1 MRREAASGLDGER
14 EFFFSFSISFFL
26 LLGKT
31 LSTKK
36 KNSHFFFFFFP
47 SYIHHPLPPQ
57 PPNSQGTV
65 PDVFA
70 RALRGLAGAKLARAG
85 QGPSAFRAADGE
97 SAALRA
103 SLRADDGYLYP
114 LDRAFFYAPKPPT
127 LLQFDDVAG
136 VEFVRRGGGV
146 LATSQKTFDLAV
158 RVRDGGSGGGPVEH
172 VFRGIAKQEWAGLF
186 EFLKAKGIRIDNLRD
201 AAAGAGGGGRALD
214 LGGSSRGGGAGG
226 GEDDDDDD
234 SGDDEEFEAGSE
246 DSESSD
252 EDDSDSGGDDE
263 SGGEG
268 KSAKKSK
275 KSKKRAKSSSPA
287 GSDGTPGKTKK
298 KRKQAPKREAGAPK
312 KPMAA
317 YMHFSNAKRAEVL
330 TANPGMAFGEVG
342 RATGELW
349 RALDAEGKRPWE
361 EAAARDKERFA
372 EEEAAWQAGKKAGGG
387 DGGGDGEAG
396 EAGKEGE

>member
-1 MRREAASGLDGER
+1 M
-14 EFFFSFSISFFL
+14 FSPW
-26 LLGKT
+26 KT
-31 LSTKK
+31 
-36 KNSHFFFFFFP
+36 FFFFLII
-47 SYIHHPLPPQ
+47 SLPP
-57 PPNSQGTV
+57 PPPPPKTLKQRKPRQGPV

-85 QGPSAFRAADGE
+85 QGGASSFRAADGE

-103 SLRADDGYLYP
+103 SFKADDGYLYP

-146 LATSQKTFDLAV
+146 LAASQKTFDLAV
-158 RVRDGGSGGGPVEH
+158 RVRDLGSGGTVEH

-201 AAAGAGGGGRALD
+201 AAAGAGGGGRAFD
-214 LGGSSRGGGAGG
+214 LGGGSAKGGDGG
-226 GEDDDDDD
+226 DDDDED

-246 DSESSD
+246 SESSD
-252 EDDSDSGGDDE
+252 EESDSADDDDDE

-268 KSAKKSK
+268 GKAASKSKSK
-275 KSKKRAKSSSPA
+275 KKKKKRSSTSPA
-287 GSDGTPGKTKK
+287 GGTPSSGQKQKK
-298 KRKQAPKREAGAPK
+298 QKRKQAPREAGAPK

-317 YMHFSNAKRAEVL
+317 YMHFSNAKRSEVL
-330 TANPGMAFGEVG
+330 AANPGMAFGEVG
-342 RATGELW
+342 KATGELW

-372 EEEAAWQAGKKAGGG
+372 EEEAAWQAGKRAKAAEEEGGAGGG
-387 DGGGDGEAG
+387 GGGEEE
-396 EAGKEGE
+396 EAGKEGA